1 MSRGEVLERLAQL
14 RSSMDATIATVAS
27 GERSVAQVLAA
38 AGNDSAVD
46 YLYAVKV
53 LEADPRVGKVRARRM
68 LDTLGLGETTRISE
82 LTAEHITAIV
92 AEVA

>member
-38 AGNDSAVD
+38 ADDSAVG

-68 LDTLGLGETTRISE
+68 LDALGLGETTRISE
-82 LTAEHITAIV
+82 LTAEHISAIV